1 MHAEV
6 HKCFLIEDK
15 EKSQPYAVKTS
26 REDDEEKKMAH
37 KKEYDITKNLKHKNI
52 VRSIELFDDEIKGE
66 IHQIMGFI

>member
-6 HKCFLIEDK
+6 HKCYKIEDIEKK
-15 EKSQPYAVKTS
+15 EPYAVKTS

-66 IHQIMGFI
+66 IH